1 MAPAEPVSPEAS
13 PAIVRALRSI
23 GALLLRVPR
32 RWGIVPILFWA
43 GLLFFLSSRPAP
55 SIGGGGAVGGL
66 IENFGH
72 ALLYGVFAVCLALL
86 LPRTKDERGEWVEV
100 RPRATAAILVFVLL
114 YAASDEWHQ
123 SFVPERDASVYDVIT
138 DVVGASA
145 TLACIAALGSR
156 ERAGRLLALRFVLGL
171 AACLGAAA
179 LATFE

>member
-1 MAPAEPVSPEAS
+1 
-13 PAIVRALRSI
+13 
-23 GALLLRVPR
+23 VPR
-32 RWGIVPILFWA
+32 RWGFVPVLLWA
-43 GLLFFLSSRPAP
+43 GSLFFLSSRPAP

-86 LPRTKDERGEWVEV
+86 VPRMRDERGEWVV
-100 RPRATAAILVFVLL
+100 LRPGTTAAILAFVLL

-138 DVVGASA
+138 DLVGASA
-145 TLACIAALGSR
+145 TLACIAAIGSR
-156 ERAGRLLALRFVLGL
+156 KRPGRTLALRFVVGL

-179 LATFE
+179 LATFN